1 MITNELKKRIVTSV
15 VLLLIIFLVF
25 TYNIILVFSLI
36 ILGVLSVLEF
46 FNLTNKIIKNKFY
59 MTISNLFFLAY
70 ISLFCLITFFFF
82 NFPQLK
88 IIFLSILFGCIASDI
103 GGFIFGKIFKGPK
116 LTNISPK
123 KTITGAF
130 GSIFLTTIVFSS
142 IIFYLTKDFS
152 YKIIF
157 ASILISIFC
166 QIGDIFFSFLKRK
179 AKVKDTGNFLPGHGG
194 ILDRLDGV
202 FLGIPLGFIS
212 FMLLY

>member
-15 VLLLIIFLVF
+15 VLLFIIFLVF
-25 TYNIILVFSLI
+25 TYNIILVLSLI

-46 FNLTNKIIKNKFY
+46 FNLTKKIIKNKFY
-59 MTISNLFFLAY
+59 MTISNLFFLVY
-70 ISLFCLITFFFF
+70 IFLFCLITFFFF

-88 IIFLSILFGCIASDI
+88 TIFLSILFGCIASDI

-157 ASILISIFC
+157 ASILISFFC